1 MNLGESWALLRKL
14 IPVLALEYMLTV
26 SENKYFDRK
35 SARIKP
41 TDLAQDISGFA
52 NADGATIVI
61 GINDKTRKLEGI
73 NAVGEAHINELVN
86 ACNTCCRPMP
96 ECREEFL
103 DIINSDGQ
111 PDRLLLLHIAPS
123 KERIIR
129 TTSDQTYLRIG
140 DKTKPIVGEN
150 LRNLEY
156 SKGTRHYEDEFHLY
170 ARIEDMDHE
179 LLGKYK
185 SSIGAAEMSDEQVLK
200 TRGFL
205 QQVNGEWRLTN
216 AAVLLFAENIR
227 QFYPNCRVRFLRY
240 DGVEAKVGV
249 AINLIKDVSIEY
261 PLLRLIDKTNEF
273 IRNQLR
279 DFTRLNTATGKFEM
293 IPEYPEFAWA
303 EGVINAITHRDYAMT
318 GLFIKVTM
326 FDDRLEIESPG
337 QLPGIVT
344 LKTIRESR
352 FSRNPTISRVLTECG
367 WVRELNEGVPR
378 IYADMKEFFLDEPE
392 YSEPPG
398 RVRLVL
404 RNNIVARQLRQTDST
419 VNAIGQEA
427 WEQLDEL
434 ERKLMVCLSS
444 RGAQSTTQLARI
456 LEKSDASIRRRLN
469 NLLQQKLI
477 KANGNS
483 HDPMRTYQLLI

>member
-1 MNLGESWALLRKL
+1 MGIASKIN
-14 IPVLALEYMLTV
+14 PVLTLEYMLTV

-52 NADGATIVI
+52 NADGATIAV

-73 NAVGEAHINELVN
+73 NAVGEAHVNELVN

-103 DIINSDGQ
+103 DIVNSDGQ

-170 ARIEDMDHE
+170 ARIEDLDHE

-200 TRGFL
+200 ARGFL
-205 QQVNGEWRLTN
+205 QQVNGEWHLTN

-378 IYADMKEFFLDEPE
+378 IYADMKEFFLDDPE
-392 YSEPPG
+392 YSEPQG

-404 RNNIVARQLRQTDST
+404 RNNIIARQIRQTDST

-427 WEQLDEL
+427 WDKLDEL
-434 ERKLMVCLSS
+434 ERKLLVCLSA
-444 RGAQSTTQLARI
+444 RGAQSRLQISNYLDEPGKTITTHLRHLI
-456 LEKSDASIRRRLN
+456 DM
-469 NLLQQKLI
+469 NLV
-477 KANGNS
+477 KAHGN
-483 HDPMRTYQLLI
+483 RTSPKRSYEIVDLSK

>member
-1 MNLGESWALLRKL
+1 MGIASKINPILT
-14 IPVLALEYMLTV
+14 LEYMLTV

-52 NADGATIVI
+52 NADGATIAI
-61 GINDKTRKLEGI
+61 GINDKTRELEGI
-73 NAVGEAHINELVN
+73 NAVGETHVNELVN

-156 SKGTRHYEDEFHLY
+156 SKGARHYEDEFHFY
-170 ARIEDMDHE
+170 ARIEDMDRE

-200 TRGFL
+200 ARGFL
-205 QQVNGEWRLTN
+205 QQVNGEWHLTN

-240 DGVEAKVGV
+240 DGVEAKVGI

-279 DFTRLNTATGKFEM
+279 DFTRLNTSTGKFEM

-392 YSEPPG
+392 YSEPQG

-404 RNNIVARQLRQTDST
+404 RNNIIARQIRQTDST

-427 WEQLDEL
+427 WEKLDEL
-434 ERKLMVCLSS
+434 ERKLMVCLSA

-469 NLLQQKLI
+469 NLLQQNLI